1 MQQVVRLLGDLGER
15 YGVEHVYHNLRTPA
29 DAIKLLC
36 INYPAF
42 QAELVTAH
50 EKGIG
55 YRVLQAGIDLDLSE
69 LALPIGQN
77 DLIVTP
83 VLVGQDGA
91 GKILAGV
98 GLIAAAIAFA
108 PLGAGFLGAGLGIGG
123 TTTATFSLA
132 AGAYTAAS
140 VGVISSAASIALG
153 VVGSSLVLGGV
164 TQALS
169 PQPELPNGGVSV
181 RNEFAATRPESV
193 TRGASGQQSY
203 AYLGAQ
209 NTVGVGATI
218 PVAYGKVL
226 IGSHVISADVDVADE
241 SDPIKKFTRA
251 PGADTVTVN
260 GDKLE
265 FGTRRNNSAR
275 WNSVHFLNDR
285 SNFINDRFNS
295 NGVNPSG
302 GSCGVLQKD
311 GKITAANNFRLEFTE
326 GPTKAP
332 GEYFV
337 FLEVSRLFKLVSG
350 PGSTFTDG
358 FISYMIESRRQ
369 GTDNIHA
376 RESFTIQG
384 LILGQYRWYHK
395 FDPNKSPNIDFY
407 NLDVTILD
415 ASVDSSVSFV
425 VRHGF
430 RPSIS

>member
-1 MQQVVRLLGDLGER
+1 MQQVIRLLGDLGER
-15 YGVEHVYHNLRTPA
+15 YGAEHVYQNLRTPA

-36 INYPAF
+36 INYPSF
-42 QAELVTAH
+42 QAELITAH

-83 VLVGQDGA
+83 VLVGQDGG

-108 PLGAGFLGAGLGIGG
+108 PLGAGFLSAGLGIGA

-164 TQALS
+164 TQMLS
-169 PQPELPNGGVSV
+169 PQPELGGVGGVST
-181 RNEFAATRPESV
+181 RGEFQATRPESV
-193 TRGASGQQSY
+193 NRGADGQQSY

-241 SDPIKKFTRA
+241 SDPIKKATRT
-251 PGADTVTVN
+251 PSNDTVTVN
-260 GDKLE
+260 GNKLE
-265 FGTRRNNSAR
+265 LGTRRDGMAR
-275 WNSVHFLNDR
+275 WNFVHFHLE
-285 SNFINDRFNS
+285 
-295 NGVNPSG
+295 
-302 GSCGVLQKD
+302 Q
-311 GKITAANNFRLEFTE
+311 RL
-326 GPTKAP
+326 
-332 GEYFV
+332 
-337 FLEVSRLFKLVSG
+337 LFQLV
-350 PGSTFTDG
+350 
-358 FISYMIESRRQ
+358 
-369 GTDNIHA
+369 
-376 RESFTIQG
+376 
-384 LILGQYRWYHK
+384 
-395 FDPNKSPNIDFY
+395 
-407 NLDVTILD
+407 
-415 ASVDSSVSFV
+415 
-425 VRHGF
+425 
-430 RPSIS
+430 